1 MKYVVNTIWN
11 HPNDINWNQMKK
23 YLIFLL
29 IFTMCASPETKPVQQ
44 SSAEV
49 NEQAPQTTFENVETT
64 TTTTTLQQIND
75 DYEQDGSI
83 LLNWMSQLPN
93 NTLLSDISIPG
104 THDSGST
111 LDAKVGGLTITDTAK
126 TQDLTISEQLSIG
139 VRFFDIRLIL
149 ENNELEVYHSTV
161 KQNLS
166 FREVLNDVYRFLDQH
181 PSEALIMSIRK
192 EGDDIGDNTVLFEE
206 KVNNLIQSGKK
217 YWLLDEKIATLE
229 DARSKIT
236 LLRRY
241 PTESNYSIGINASQN
256 WKDKATFTIQLDNMS
271 LSVQDEYFVEDN
283 NEKWSSILNQFEA
296 SDNENTLSLN
306 FTSGYQIRTILGQ
319 EAPSIL
325 NVSNEI
331 NTLLIKHLQDNPKKD
346 YGILIVDY
354 ISTEL
359 AKLIIDSN
367 F

>member
-1 MKYVVNTIWN
+1 MVKVKA
-11 HPNDINWNQMKK
+11 MKK
-23 YLIFLL
+23 YFILLFIFS
-29 IFTMCASPETKPVQQ
+29 MCLTSETTSVQQ
-44 SSAEV
+44 SNIKIV
-49 NEQAPQTTFENVETT
+49 DKAPQSIVENEESTT
-64 TTTTTLQQIND
+64 TSTILQQNSED
-75 DYEQDGSI
+75 DKEDESI
-83 LLNWMSQLPN
+83 LLNWMSQLPDE
-93 NTLLSDISIPG
+93 TLLSDISIPG

-111 LDAKVGGLTITDTAK
+111 LDAKVGGLTISDTAK
-126 TQDLTISEQLSIG
+126 TQDLTIYEQLSIG

-166 FREVLNDVYRFLDQH
+166 FREVLNDIYAFLDQY

-192 EGDDIGDNTVLFEE
+192 EGDDIGDNSLLFEE
-206 KVNNLIQSGKK
+206 TVYNLIDNQKI
-217 YWLLDEKIATLE
+217 YWILDEKISTLE
-229 DARSKIT
+229 EARSKIT

-241 PTESNYSIGINASQN
+241 STTSDYSIGINASQN

-325 NVSNEI
+325 NVSSEI
-331 NTLLIKHLQDNPKKD
+331 NTLLIKHLQDNLKKD

-354 ISTEL
+354 ISSEL

>member
-1 MKYVVNTIWN
+1 
-11 HPNDINWNQMKK
+11 MKK
-23 YLIFLL
+23 YLTFLL
-29 IFTMCASPETKPVQQ
+29 IFTMCASPETTLVQQ
-44 SSAEV
+44 SNTEV
-49 NEQAPQTTFENVETT
+49 NEQAPQTTIENVETT
-64 TTTTTLQQIND
+64 TTTTTLQQKND
-75 DYEQDGSI
+75 DYEEDESI

-93 NTLLSDISIPG
+93 DTLLSDISIPG

-166 FREVLNDVYRFLDQH
+166 FREVLDDIYAFLDQY

-241 PTESNYSIGINASQN
+241 PTKSDYSIGINASQN
-256 WKDKATFTIQLDNMS
+256 WRDKATFTIQLSNMNI
-271 LSVQDEYFVEDN
+271 SVQDEYFVKDN
-283 NEKWSSILNQFEA
+283 KEKWLSILNQFEN
-296 SDNENTLSLN
+296 SENENTLTLN

-325 NVSNEI
+325 NVSSEI
-331 NTLLIKHLQDNPKKD
+331 NTLLIKHLQDNPEED

-354 ISTEL
+354 ISSEL
-359 AKLIIDSN
+359 TKLIINSN

>member
-1 MKYVVNTIWN
+1 MKA
-11 HPNDINWNQMKK
+11 MKK
-23 YLIFLL
+23 YLILL
-29 IFTMCASPETKPVQQ
+29 FIFSMCSTSETTPVQQ
-44 SSAEV
+44 SNIEIIDK
-49 NEQAPQTTFENVETT
+49 APQSIVENEESTT
-64 TTTTTLQQIND
+64 TTTILQQNSED
-75 DYEQDGSI
+75 DKEDESI
-83 LLNWMSQLPN
+83 LLNWMSQIPDE
-93 NTLLSDISIPG
+93 TLLSNISIPG

-111 LDAKVGGLTITDTAK
+111 LDAKVGGLTISDTAK
-126 TQDLTISEQLSIG
+126 TQDLTIYEQLSIG

-166 FREVLNDVYRFLDQH
+166 FREVLTDVYRFLDQH

-192 EGDDIGDNTVLFEE
+192 EGDDIGDNSLLFEE
-206 KVNNLIQSGKK
+206 KVYNLIDNQKI
-217 YWLLDEKIATLE
+217 YWILDEKISTLE
-229 DARSKIT
+229 DARSKIM

-283 NEKWSSILNQFEA
+283 NEKWSSILNQLEA

-325 NVSNEI
+325 NVSSEI

-359 AKLIIDSN
+359 TKLIIDSN

>member
-1 MKYVVNTIWN
+1 
-11 HPNDINWNQMKK
+11 MKK

-29 IFTMCASPETKPVQQ
+29 IFTMCSSPETTPVQQ
-44 SSAEV
+44 SNAEV
-49 NEQAPQTTFENVETT
+49 NEQAPQATIENVETT
-64 TTTTTLQQIND
+64 TTTTTLQQEND
-75 DYEQDGSI
+75 DYEEDESI

-166 FREVLNDVYRFLDQH
+166 FREVLNDIYAFIDKY

-206 KVNNLIQSGKK
+206 KVNNLIQSANK

-241 PTESNYSIGINASQN
+241 QTESDYSIGINASQN
-256 WKDKATFTIQLDNMS
+256 WRDKATFTIQLSNMN

-283 NEKWSSILNQFEA
+283 KEKWLSILNQFEA
-296 SDNENTLSLN
+296 SENENTLSLN
-306 FTSGYQIRTILGQ
+306 FTSGYQIRSILGQ
-319 EAPSIL
+319 DAPSIM
-325 NVSNEI
+325 NVSSEI
-331 NTLLIKHLQDNPKKD
+331 NTLLIKHLLDNPKKN

-359 AKLIIDSN
+359 TKSIIDSN

>member
-1 MKYVVNTIWN
+1 
-11 HPNDINWNQMKK
+11 MKK
-23 YLIFLL
+23 YLTFLL
-29 IFTMCASPETKPVQQ
+29 IFTMCSSPETTLVQQ
-44 SSAEV
+44 SNTEV
-49 NEQAPQTTFENVETT
+49 NEQAPQTTIENVETT
-64 TTTTTLQQIND
+64 TTTTTLQQKND
-75 DYEQDGSI
+75 DYEEDESI

-93 NTLLSDISIPG
+93 DTLLSDISIPG

-166 FREVLNDVYRFLDQH
+166 FREVLDDIYAFLDQY

-241 PTESNYSIGINASQN
+241 PTKSDYSIGINASQN
-256 WKDKATFTIQLDNMS
+256 WRDKATFTIQLSNMNI
-271 LSVQDEYFVEDN
+271 SVQDEYFVKDN
-283 NEKWSSILNQFEA
+283 KEKWLSILNQLEN
-296 SDNENTLSLN
+296 SENENTLTLN

-325 NVSNEI
+325 NVSSEI
-331 NTLLIKHLQDNPKKD
+331 NTLLIKHLQDNPEED

-354 ISTEL
+354 ISSEL
-359 AKLIIDSN
+359 TKLIINSN